1 MAKTER
7 QGKGKK
13 NYLGYYNSAAR
24 SQEVCLT
31 MLKIVSE
38 KNGPG
43 RGMKDEEANE
53 IKIRS
58 KRKPRSCLQ
67 TWRGL
72 GPVEIPLLEAC
83 PKPIKFYLPGPKT
96 ITFEFRCNEYSL
108 DPCSLVRA
116 LSLPCR
122 LVSRSCPVDHER
134 NRSWTF
140 DLRSSSRFRSNYACR
155 P

>member
-7 QGKGKK
+7 QEKGKK
-13 NYLGYYNSAAR
+13 NYLGYYNSTAR

-67 TWRGL
+67 T
-72 GPVEIPLLEAC
+72 
-83 PKPIKFYLPGPKT
+83 
-96 ITFEFRCNEYSL
+96 
-108 DPCSLVRA
+108 
-116 LSLPCR
+116 
-122 LVSRSCPVDHER
+122 
-134 NRSWTF
+134 
-140 DLRSSSRFRSNYACR
+140 
-155 P
+155 